1 MHVQEAIIRQKKTS
15 RRPADRSSIAG
26 SCMGN
31 QSLQPHQTT
40 IGRARAGS
48 PQRRNFPAFTALRA
62 KNTLMKMPEPGGAV
76 VA

>member
-31 QSLQPHQTT
+31 QSPMPFW
-40 IGRARAGS
+40 ARAMKRWELAWVPKNYG
-48 PQRRNFPAFTALRA
+48 RRTCALITYRSHA
-62 KNTLMKMPEPGGAV
+62 HS
-76 VA
+76 